1 MIEVISVA
9 DRAHISVVQHIAT
22 QTGSRTGMVDSGTG
36 RLYVMAS
43 KADPAAVPPHG
54 GGGAP
59 RLAGSFE
66 VLVVAP

>member
-1 MIEVISVA
+1 
-9 DRAHISVVQHIAT
+9 
-22 QTGSRTGMVDSGTG
+22 MVDPGTG
-36 RLYVMAS
+36 RLYLMAS
-43 KADPAAVPPHG
+43 KADPAAAPPPG